1 MAGPRRLPRKCW
13 RAAPPQRPHRRDLT
27 DSSLRAAA
35 FPSECSGTDALPL
48 QRSGASPCTTTEP
61 SYHEATTQGSSPP
74 ASLTVSATP
83 PPSVPPDSRQLLGN
97 SPPQT
102 PTSALAPEHSKSTH
116 RKWGG
121 TMPSQVCR
129 RKALVHLGHRGKDK
143 NSHSSTLRRSQT
155 WRQRQCPSVGQWMN
169 KAWGSLSR
177 IF

>member
-61 SYHEATTQGSSPP
+61 SYHEAMTQGSSPP

-83 PPSVPPDSRQLLGN
+83 PPSIPPDSASSSAMAPRRPPHQLWLLSTQNPHTENEAGRC
-97 SPPQT
+97 PPRSVAERHSCT
-102 PTSALAPEHSKSTH
+102 WATEARTRTVTAALFTEAKPGDNANAPLWDS
-116 RKWGG
+116 G
-121 TMPSQVCR
+121 
-129 RKALVHLGHRGKDK
+129 
-143 NSHSSTLRRSQT
+143 
-155 WRQRQCPSVGQWMN
+155 
-169 KAWGSLSR
+169 
-177 IF
+177 

>member
-1 MAGPRRLPRKCW
+1 MAGPWRLPRKCW

-27 DSSLRAAA
+27 DSSLRASA

-97 SPPQT
+97 GPPQT

-116 RKWGG
+116 RSVAERHSCTWA
-121 TMPSQVCR
+121 TEARTRTVTA
-129 RKALVHLGHRGKDK
+129 ALFAEAKPGDNANAPLWDSG
-143 NSHSSTLRRSQT
+143 
-155 WRQRQCPSVGQWMN
+155 
-169 KAWGSLSR
+169 
-177 IF
+177 